1 MTFWTVKETRQ
12 IIMIPREP
20 EEEPTTEEE
29 PTAEEEPESLEEALA
44 EARQKVEQYLA
55 NWQRTQADFVNYKRR
70 NEQERQEFGK
80 FANSQLILSLLP
92 VLDDLERA
100 FESVTPQVA
109 RLKWAEGIRLIDR
122 KLRVAL
128 EAHGVSQIK
137 ALGEPFDP
145 NLHEAAMR
153 SKGEEGIVVQ
163 ELQKG
168 YMLYDRVIRP
178 SRVVVGNGEQID
190 QKEE

>member
-1 MTFWTVKETRQ
+1 VVKETRQ

-44 EARQKVEQYLA
+44 EAKQKVEQYLA

-70 NEQERQEFGK
+70 SEQEREEIGK
-80 FANSQLILSLLP
+80 FANNQLILGLLP

-100 FESVTPQVA
+100 FESITPQVA
-109 RLKWAEGIRLIDR
+109 RLKWVEGIRLIER
-122 KLRVAL
+122 KLRSAL
-128 EAHGVSQIK
+128 EAQGLSQIK

-145 NLHEAAMR
+145 NLHEATMH
-153 SKGEEGIVVQ
+153 SKGEEGMVVQ

-168 YMLYDRVIRP
+168 YMLHDRVIRP
-178 SRVVVGNGEQID
+178 SMVVVGNGET
-190 QKEE
+190 E

>member
-1 MTFWTVKETRQ
+1 
-12 IIMIPREP
+12 MIPREP
-20 EEEPTTEEE
+20 EEEPTNEKE
-29 PTAEEEPESLEEALA
+29 PTAKEEAESLEEALA
-44 EARQKVEQYLA
+44 EAKQKVEEYLT

-100 FESVTPQVA
+100 FESVTPQVT
-109 RLKWAEGIRLIDR
+109 RLKWVEGIRLIDR
-122 KLRVAL
+122 KLRAAL
-128 EAHGVSQIK
+128 EAHGVSQIE

-145 NLHEAAMR
+145 NLHEATMH

-163 ELQKG
+163 EMQKG
-168 YMLYDRVIRP
+168 YMLHDRVIRP
-178 SRVVVGNGEQID
+178 SKVVVGNGET
-190 QKEE
+190 E